1 MTTSARSDR
10 GPEMPTKNSKP
21 TPTAKPSA
29 AQTHVFRVALQH
41 EPAILRDV
49 EVISS
54 RTLVDLAKAIVGAFD
69 FEFDHAFG
77 FYSNLTGPYV
87 RRSGTSY
94 ELFADMGEETNSR
107 SVKRTRLVEAFPE
120 VGHRMLFLFDYG
132 DDWRF
137 VVEVLGIGNKEPDVR
152 YPRVLKKVGASPQQ
166 YAALDEDED

>member
-1 MTTSARSDR
+1 
-10 GPEMPTKNSKP
+10 MPTKNAKAK
-21 TPTAKPSA
+21 PTAKSSA
-29 AQTHVFRVALQH
+29 GQTHVFRVALQP
-41 EPAILRDV
+41 EPAILREI

-94 ELFADMGEETNSR
+94 ELFADMGEETKSR
-107 SVKRTRLVEAFPE
+107 SVKRTRVAEAFL
-120 VGHRMLFLFDYG
+120 GIGQRMLFLFDYG

-137 VVEVLGIGNKEPDVR
+137 VVEVIGIGNKERDVR
-152 YPRVLKKVGASPQQ
+152 YPRVLKKVGASPPQ
-166 YAALDEDED
+166 YGGWDDEDDEVE